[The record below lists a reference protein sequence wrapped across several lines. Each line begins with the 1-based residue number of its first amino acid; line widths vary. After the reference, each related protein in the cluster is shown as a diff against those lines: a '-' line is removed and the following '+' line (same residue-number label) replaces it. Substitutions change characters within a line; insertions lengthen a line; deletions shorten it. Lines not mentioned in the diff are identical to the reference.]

1 MDNKLIETEFENIF
15 SGFHERLYYYVL
27 HIVQDNEVSR
37 DIVSEC
43 FGDVWRNRKQV
54 EKTRIPAY
62 LFACARNKSIKYI
75 SKSRHC
81 TYIEKCV
88 NRLFV
93 EDGDNKWEERE
104 RRYNQ
109 VEQIMKTLS
118 PRTQF
123 VLQKCYVEHFT
134 YKEVAQMLGITTS
147 GVKKHIVK
155 GMSILRVKVNMA
167 VSA

>member
-54 EKTRIPAY
+54 EKIRIPAY

-81 TYIEKCV
+81 TDIEKCV

-93 EDGDNKWEERE
+93 EDGENKWEERE
-104 RRYNQ
+104 MRYNQ

-134 YKEVAQMLGITTS
+134 YKEVA
-147 GVKKHIVK
+147 
-155 GMSILRVKVNMA
+155 
-167 VSA
+167 